1 MFHIHGVLLQKPLEN
16 SQGIHVFPHGQRL
29 AKKLALSQAI
39 GGGESG
45 GKWFQI
51 REIAHFSEALLD
63 SCTRKGSH
71 RIVIV
76 SKLGASP
83 CPKRCA
89 SHAQADCAL
98 SPQTVDVSQK
108 HARPY
113 CTNAA
118 EQSQQLNKL
127 TLESAKSYP
136 C

>member
-16 SQGIHVFPHGQRL
+16 SQGIHIFPHGQRL

-39 GGGESG
+39 GGVKVGENV
-45 GKWFQI
+45 
-51 REIAHFSEALLD
+51 SEALLD